1 MIIRVTTLEPFG
13 KRDQA
18 FGYGGRPQKTLAM
31 EQNTFV
37 LNQNNVV
44 MKQNKVAMNQNNVA
58 EKHNNVAE
66 KHNKVVLAEKP
77 VEMRSNRLAP
87 AGAE

>member
-44 MKQNKVAMNQNNVA
+44 MKQNNVA
-58 EKHNNVAE
+58 EKQ
-66 KHNKVVLAEKP
+66 NKVVLAEKP